1 MENIVN
7 SLPILAVAMVLN
19 VLFGIYNSIVNSD
32 VKFDKTLLIK
42 GVAKSILIGSG
53 FIGLAFCFDRTD
65 LSMLGI
71 EPYAI
76 MNMAIILYVSKFIN
90 NFAKVLG
97 IDISNIVKK

>member
-1 MENIVN
+1 MENIAN

-42 GVAKSILIGSG
+42 GIAKAILIGSG
-53 FIGLAFCFDRTD
+53 FIGLAFCFDRAD

-76 MNMAIILYVSKFIN
+76 MNMVIILYVSKFIN

-97 IDISNIVKK
+97 IDISRIVKK